1 MAETN
6 ALVLFDIDGTL
17 IRRAGAH
24 HRQALV
30 DAIRGITGVETTT
43 DGVPVAGML
52 DREILNT
59 MMLRARMKPG
69 QIRRALPEIVRRAPI
84 LYARSCP
91 DLRRKVCPGVRHLL
105 RGLHRRGT
113 AVGLVTG
120 NLSRIGWKK
129 MEHAG
134 LRAYFRFGAFAEQAK
149 DRAGL
154 VRLAVRQARS
164 ERWIDKS
171 GKITLIGD
179 HPNDI
184 RAARANGVPVVAVAT
199 GLVSIEELAEHSPDV
214 LIPDLRSLS
223 LEMLL

>member
-17 IRRAGAH
+17 IRRAGAR

-30 DAIRGITGVETTT
+30 DAIRGTTGLETTT
-43 DGVPVAGML
+43 EGVPVAGML
-52 DREILNT
+52 DRDILNT
-59 MMLRARMKPG
+59 MMLRAGMKPG
-69 QIRRALPEIVRRAPI
+69 QIRRALPDIVRRAPI

-91 DLRRKVCPGVRHLL
+91 DLQRKVCPGVRQLL
-105 RGLHRRGT
+105 RGLNRRG
-113 AVGLVTG
+113 AAIGLVTG

-134 LRAYFRFGAFAEQAK
+134 LRDYFRFGVFAEQAR

-154 VRLAVRQARS
+154 VRLAVRQARR
-164 ERWIDKS
+164 ERWIDKR

-184 RAARANGVPVVAVAT
+184 RAGRANKVPVIAVAT

-214 LIPDLRSLS
+214 LVTDLRSLKLES
-223 LEMLL
+223 LL